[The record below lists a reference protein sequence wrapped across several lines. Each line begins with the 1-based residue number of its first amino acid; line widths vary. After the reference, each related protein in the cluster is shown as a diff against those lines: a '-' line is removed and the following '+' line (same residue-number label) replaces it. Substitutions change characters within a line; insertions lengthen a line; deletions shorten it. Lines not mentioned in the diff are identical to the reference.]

1 MGAKV
6 PREIRVEVIRKWLQ
20 GITRDMIANEVCI
33 GAGTVSG
40 IIREYK
46 RDDPDADL
54 LREVALWI
62 KHEGMDIQSFAPLVR
77 LREVLKQ
84 QEWIVGIR
92 SEQGD
97 GGLDHETEKKM
108 ESLIMS
114 VEVICFKQNL
124 TAKEFFDSINKMY
137 LAAKKLGTSIE
148 EFPNYVQELGA
159 KQEILTADNRVTKKE
174 NEELRV
180 KNQKL
185 TQQVVKAEMEARK
198 CKIGLAIERKLA
210 ELCEAIDEEELEQ
223 INEDF
228 GYGTERVIGPS
239 NLKGML
245 MDVYYNPTKY
255 SNIVGELMG
264 NHESKPKR
272 RMN

>member
-40 IIREYK
+40 IIGEYK

-137 LAAKKLGTSIE
+137 LAAKKLGTPIE

-159 KQEILTADNRVTKKE
+159 KQEILTADNTKRE

-185 TQQVVKAEMEARK
+185 TQQVVKAEMEARECVVWK
-198 CKIGLAIERKLA
+198 SKENWLSSARRL
-210 ELCEAIDEEELEQ
+210 
-223 INEDF
+223 
-228 GYGTERVIGPS
+228 
-239 NLKGML
+239 
-245 MDVYYNPTKY
+245 TKR
-255 SNIVGELMG
+255 S
-264 NHESKPKR
+264 
-272 RMN
+272 